1 MGERMNNFFDKINV
15 YYRENPF
22 VTYLGMELLAVDKGM
37 AKLSMVATKDKHSN
51 LLGVTHGGAI
61 MSLADTAMGAAC
73 ITNGKKTVTLEMN
86 MNYIKAIQPE
96 TTVLAKATVLHNG
109 SRTLVVEADIYD
121 EAGTLYAKGR
131 GTFFVVEKIDL

>member
-1 MGERMNNFFDKINV
+1 MKSLEFYFWQWGKKWIIFLIKLMFIIEKIL
-15 YYRENPF
+15 

-73 ITNGKKTVTLEMN
+73 ITNGKK
-86 MNYIKAIQPE
+86 Q
-96 TTVLAKATVLHNG
+96 
-109 SRTLVVEADIYD
+109 
-121 EAGTLYAKGR
+121 
-131 GTFFVVEKIDL
+131 